1 MLLTLSINGL
11 PFVFG
16 WFFLF
21 AALVIVHAVT
31 QSLHLVHMLQ
41 LSGYHND
48 VYARWCNEHMAKILS
63 PGRLFCLVT
72 LLLLALRSVLFE
84 AVPALAFLL
93 VACVGLFVSLLDTLP
108 RQAKKPLVFTKRVW
122 RLLITFAIL
131 LAAYVLL
138 WEHLVGFS
146 SYWKMSVGA
155 AILLLIV
162 PLLVPLANL
171 INAPI
176 EKAVANWYVK
186 DAKRILAEHPDLTVI
201 GITGSYGKTS
211 TKNFLYGMLSAQY
224 NTLMTPESY
233 NTTMGVVRTIRE
245 RLKPS
250 HEVFIVEMGAKGLGE
265 IKEICDIVHPQYGL
279 LTSIG
284 EQHLESFGSV
294 ENIVKTKFELY
305 DAIPENGFI
314 CVNADND
321 LICAELEARKGD
333 GKEVVTYG
341 VKDESAAD
349 YRATD
354 GTVSGAGCRFTLIEP
369 NGNKTAF
376 GTKLLGGHN
385 VQNITGCLALAAK
398 LGVPAEKL
406 VYAVRLLKPV
416 RHRLELLPNGFI
428 DDAFNSNP
436 AGFRSALETL
446 KAFSGQRVLVTPGM
460 VELGEREAA
469 LNEELGAYA
478 ADCCDLAVLV
488 GERQAPPLKKGLL
501 SAGFDEGNIYVA
513 KSLADGLE
521 FLKTV
526 PANGPRTVL
535 LENDLPDNYD

>member
-1 MLLTLSINGL
+1 MLLTLSVNGF
-11 PFVFG
+11 PFAFG

-21 AALVIVHAVT
+21 AALTLVHAVT

-41 LSGYHND
+41 LSGYHNN
-48 VYARWCNEHMAKILS
+48 VYSRWCNEHMAKILPPS
-63 PGRLFCLVT
+63 RLLCLLT
-72 LLLLALRSVLFE
+72 LLLLALRSVAFSF
-84 AVPALAFLL
+84 VPALWVLA
-93 VACVGLFVSLLDTLP
+93 VACIGLFISFLGALP

-122 RLLITFAIL
+122 RLLVTFAVL
-131 LAAYVLL
+131 LAVYVLL
-138 WEHLVGFS
+138 WEHLVGFG
-146 SYWKMSVGA
+146 SYWRMALGA

-162 PLLVPLANL
+162 PLLVPLANF
-171 INAPI
+171 INTPI

-186 DAKRILAEHPDLTVI
+186 DAKRILAEHSNLTVI

-211 TKNFLYGMLSAQY
+211 TKNFLYSMLATKY

-279 LTSIG
+279 LTSVG
-284 EQHLESFGSV
+284 EQHLESFGSI

-314 CVNADND
+314 CVNADNE
-321 LICAELEARKGD
+321 LICDELQARSGD
-333 GKEVVTYG
+333 GKHVVTYG
-341 VKDESAAD
+341 VTADSSAD
-349 YRATD
+349 YRAAD
-354 GTVSGAGCRFTLIEP
+354 VSVHGAGCRFTLCD
-369 NGNKTAF
+369 KTGSETPF

-385 VQNITGCLALAAK
+385 VQNITGCLALAAE
-398 LGVPAEKL
+398 LLVPYDKL

-436 AGFRSALETL
+436 AGFRSALDTL
-446 KAFSGQRVLVTPGM
+446 KAFPGERVLVTPGM

-478 ADCCDLAVLV
+478 ADCCDLAILV

-501 SAGFDEGNIYVA
+501 SAGFDEKNITVA
-513 KSLADGLE
+513 KSLADGLN

-526 PANGPRTVL
+526 PANGQRTVL

>member
-21 AALVIVHAVT
+21 AALVLICTVA
-31 QSLHLVHMLQ
+31 QSLRYVHMLQ
-41 LSGYHND
+41 LSGYHNNE
-48 VYARWCNEHMAKILS
+48 YRHWCKEHLAQIYSPARLLCYL
-63 PGRLFCLVT
+63 T
-72 LLLLALRSVLFE
+72 LLLLALRSVLFSF
-84 AVPALAFLL
+84 VPPLYFL
-93 VACVGLFVSLLDTLP
+93 VIACVGLCCGLLDAMP
-108 RQAKKPLVFTKRVW
+108 RKAKKPLVFTKRVW
-122 RLLITFAIL
+122 RLLVTFAVLVAVI
-131 LAAYVLL
+131 VLL
-138 WEHLVGFS
+138 WEHLVGFG
-146 SYWKMSVGA
+146 SYWKMAVGA
-155 AILLLIV
+155 SVLLVLT
-162 PLLVPLANL
+162 PMLVPLANVV
-171 INAPI
+171 NVPI
-176 EKAVANWYVK
+176 EKAVTNWYIR
-186 DAKRILAEHPDLTVI
+186 DAKRILAEHKDLTVI

-211 TKNFLYGMLSAQY
+211 TKNFLYSMLSTKY

-245 RLKPS
+245 RLKSS
-250 HEVFIVEMGAKGLGE
+250 HEVFIVEMGATNVGD

-284 EQHLESFGSV
+284 EQHLESFGTV

-314 CVNADND
+314 CVNADNER
-321 LICAELEARKGD
+321 ICAELKARRGD
-333 GKEVVTYG
+333 GKAVVTYG
-341 VKDESAAD
+341 VKDESTAD
-349 YRATD
+349 YRALD
-354 GTVSGAGCRFTLIEP
+354 GTVSGAGCRFTLRDKSGVE
-369 NGNKTAF
+369 TAF

-385 VQNITGCLALAAK
+385 VQNITGCLALATE
-398 LGVPAEKL
+398 LGIPADKL

-446 KAFSGQRVLVTPGM
+446 KAFSGERVLVTPGM
-460 VELGEREAA
+460 VELGEREAP

-478 ADCCDLAVLV
+478 ADCCDLAILV

-501 SAGFDEGNIYVA
+501 SAGFDEDKIYVA
-513 KSLADGLE
+513 ASLADAMDY
-521 FLKTV
+521 LKTV
-526 PANGPRTVL
+526 PVNGTRTVL